1 MLVLHRTDRPEQPS
15 LAAMRT
21 HEQVVGGG
29 ERQHVAQQL
38 RIAAH
43 ALVGAVLRLL
53 GSPGNAALL
62 AVQALV
68 MVDPQLAQ
76 QQLHQAGQQLHA
88 LLRCRAPQPRRI
100 SKLYQ
105 LRHRLSSSVGFWP
118 LCRHAA

>member
-1 MLVLHRTDRPEQPS
+1 
-15 LAAMRT
+15 MRT

-43 ALVGAVLRLL
+43 ALVGAVLPLL
-53 GSPGNAALL
+53 GSPGTAAFL

-68 MVDPQLAQ
+68 WVDPQRAQ
-76 QQLHQAGQQLHA
+76 QQRHQAGQQLHA